1 MRQKKEHPL
10 KTFFLKM
17 IIVFAII
24 YIVASLLINQTL
36 VRLQNF
42 VYDNEFM
49 NNPLKKIEKE
59 LHRSANP
66 ENRLPEEKKKE
77 IAKSLKIIFDE
88 EIKPII
94 NYMNSSDNEQN

>member
-49 NNPLKKIEKE
+49 NNP
-59 LHRSANP
+59 
-66 ENRLPEEKKKE
+66 
-77 IAKSLKIIFDE
+77 
-88 EIKPII
+88 
-94 NYMNSSDNEQN
+94 

>member
-1 MRQKKEHPL
+1 MQQKKEHPL

-17 IIVFAII
+17 IIVFTIV

-36 VRLQNF
+36 VRLQNV
-42 VYDNEFM
+42 VYDNEFV

-66 ENRLPEEKKKE
+66 KNRLPEEKKKE

-94 NYMNSSDNEQN
+94 NYMNSSENQ